1 MSLSTIPVDEIK
13 TYLQQNVDATDT
25 RTLIDESKQVNAGNL
40 SNDLQDELDT
50 SQ

>member
-1 MSLSTIPVDEIK
+1 LSTIPVDEIK
-13 TYLQQNVDATDT
+13 NYLQQNVDATDT

-40 SNDLQDELDT
+40 SDDLQDELDT